1 MCTNFNNDEENSQKA
16 FEYFNP
22 WVKYWLEET
31 NGYVLQESLKFFF
44 LFNTFFSHFLSISI
58 KDFFVERYINF
69 GIFLISFLILQ
80 KDKLWKILM
89 YFVCAFFFFF
99 IKFFCCYIIFWIFI
113 FKFYFFLFWFN
124 FMFINIQWLIY
135 I

>member
-1 MCTNFNNDEENSQKA
+1 MCTNFNNDEENSKKA

-31 NGYVLQESLKFFF
+31 NGYELQESLNFFF

-69 GIFLISFLILQ
+69 GIQSINKKCFQILFMLFQ
-80 KDKLWKILM
+80 DKKNFCTKYYINKI
-89 YFVCAFFFFF
+89 
-99 IKFFCCYIIFWIFI
+99 K
-113 FKFYFFLFWFN
+113 K
-124 FMFINIQWLIY
+124 
-135 I
+135 